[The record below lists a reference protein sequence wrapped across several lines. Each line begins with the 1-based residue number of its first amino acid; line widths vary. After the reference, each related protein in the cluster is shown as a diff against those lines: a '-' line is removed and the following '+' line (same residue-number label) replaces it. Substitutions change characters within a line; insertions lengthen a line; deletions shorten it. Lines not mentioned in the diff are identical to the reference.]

1 MKKIIR
7 LTENDL
13 HRIVKE
19 SVQRI
24 LRESRLSSPRFD
36 LTKYP
41 ADVRINYTKNNKI
54 FKEIK
59 KNGFYIM
66 RNAKVIIQTSDG
78 KRSVVDN
85 QEAGDMGA
93 YELDSFIRFMKVV
106 HPEYTVKQTLIPYN
120 TEDAGMSVDTYCHV
134 KLVLVNS
141 GNIGFSPNDV
151 PNIDKNI

>member
-1 MKKIIR
+1 MKQLIR
-7 LTENDL
+7 LTESDL

-19 SVQRI
+19 SVKNVLKEARV
-24 LRESRLSSPRFD
+24 SHPRFD

-66 RNAKVIIQTSDG
+66 RNAKVVIQTSDG

-93 YELDSFIRFMKVV
+93 YGLDSFLRFMKVV

-120 TEDAGMSVDTYCHV
+120 TEDAGMSIDTYCHV
-134 KLVLVNS
+134 KLVLVKS
-141 GNIGFSPNDV
+141 GNIGFSPNDM
-151 PNIDKNI
+151 PNVDENI